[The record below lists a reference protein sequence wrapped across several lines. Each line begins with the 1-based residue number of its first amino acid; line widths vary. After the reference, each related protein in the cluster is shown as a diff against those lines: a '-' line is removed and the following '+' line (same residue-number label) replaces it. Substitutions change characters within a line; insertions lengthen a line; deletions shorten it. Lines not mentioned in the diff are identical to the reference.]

1 MTPSIPDA
9 AIAALERALALG
21 GRASSLR
28 DLLENPHVLAALGEN
43 GFIVHVD
50 FVRVLAHG
58 KPRSCCPNDVSVLQA
73 VSYDRNLC
81 AKLVGDELGDELLL
95 LLAHTA
101 IRTRVTRRFLL
112 EFRDYNPS
120 EDACLWSAAHALVA
134 AIESELVKVSHLT
147 SIAQFL
153 KLAGIARQQ
162 LRSSAYQLPPPPFAL
177 PEGWTWFS
185 TGADFADQDGSPGSL
200 GTVELEHAAISVG
213 HSFFL
218 RDPTGACW
226 HLHRNPYSNTPS

>member
-21 GRASSLR
+21 GRAASLR
-28 DLLENPHVLAALGEN
+28 ELLESPDVLAALTEN
-43 GFIVHVD
+43 GFVVHVD
-50 FVRVLAHG
+50 FLRVLAHA

-112 EFRDYNPS
+112 EVRHYNPS

-134 AIESELVKVSHLT
+134 AIESELVKVSRLT

-153 KLAGIARQQ
+153 KLAGIARQH

-185 TGADFADQDGSPGSL
+185 TGADFGDHDESPGSL

-218 RDPTGACW
+218 SDPTGACW
-226 HLHRNPYSNTPS
+226 HLHRNPYSDTPS